1 MCIVSFIKDITYI
14 NEASDELS
22 LHHDYSIK
30 AATKNSRQV
39 QQLTDYF
46 KTIGN
51 PYMSGDI
58 VTQEEISQFDTEYL
72 LNSLSF
78 GEKLFQDFNHE
89 RLEF

>member
-1 MCIVSFIKDITYI
+1 MKHEKDQYVYFIKDITYN

-22 LHHDYSIK
+22 LHYDNSIK
-30 AATKNSRQV
+30 ADTKNSRQV

-58 VTQEEISQFDTEYL
+58 VTQEEISPFDT
-72 LNSLSF
+72 
-78 GEKLFQDFNHE
+78 
-89 RLEF
+89 